1 MKKNFILIIPLIL
14 CLLFISNVGAAVDG
28 GGASTG
34 GGATTGTGSW
44 CVNSDPTC
52 SGIRITIT
60 EGKRTSESYKCRFEL
75 DRTDFNDQKV
85 GFTDHELWWKDGSNL
100 NSTYLYKFLNIPYGT
115 QSGTYKKL
123 IDLIKGNRCSISN
136 DDYIYI
142 EPFAKQSGSRK
153 TLHQALIQGVNGN
166 DGSIYRSLANA
177 AATGKEV
184 GSYDS
189 VSESCGVFGSS
200 HCGVNQ
206 YGGKG
211 YGVLEL
217 KASDLMQSN
226 TMKVT
231 KLVNGHT
238 QSGVTFKLVNVSN
251 NETIVRVTDINGQV
265 SFTMSSS
272 TTYNLYEVIT
282 NGYSAKEARLE
293 YEETFGGSSGNRR
306 APDGYDEDGNPYWH
320 ITSTYVDRDIKI
332 INKTTCQGMFEQY
345 KNTMQ
350 GRIKLYE
357 MMLLEGKN
365 FTNILNLDITDASQA
380 CSAATCTIDIC
391 EGCLSSTV
399 GYNTEFNSRNLSC
412 YNEVRNGFYC
422 FNSFELSNSLSSN
435 NFSINQGGVL
445 LKGVSITGTLTT
457 SCYVGVNKQADYI
470 KNLNIL
476 YNNYIENLNIKPEKE
491 ESIVIE
497 SQPLTSSIKGGPD
510 NSTCKDNICTTKLI
524 ANYKLPSVYASI
536 LSGEASY
543 NACDNCRFLGY
554 GIITKFIED
563 NGTFNGT
570 FTSKL
575 KINKGKFNVN
585 TDTLSGDCTY
595 YSNPELIDSGGLN
608 LEFRIIDTEN
618 PFPGKSGNNN
628 RKVGLNWC
636 DGDNCTQDNNSLI
649 NTYIKD
655 ANNSYNKNKV
665 ASPKYKITLSS
676 ADIEVIKKYNKKAEN
691 YGGYDDNTLNCDSE
705 YNCSSTFI
713 EGLKSGILKY
723 CINGNK
729 NSEEYIG
736 NMLNKIIINK

>member
-14 CLLFISNVGAAVDG
+14 CLLFISDVDAVVNG

-34 GGATTGTGSW
+34 GGGTTGTGSW
-44 CVNSDPTC
+44 CVNGLPTC

-60 EGKRTSESYKCRFEL
+60 KSERTSESYKCRFEL
-75 DRTDFNDQKV
+75 DRTALNNA
-85 GFTDHELWWKDGSNL
+85 GFTNHESWWKDGYYL
-100 NSTYLYKFLNIPYGT
+100 DSTYLYKFLNIPYGT
-115 QSGTYKKL
+115 QSGTYQKL
-123 IDLIKGNRCSISN
+123 IDLIEDNRCSISN

-142 EPFAKQSGSRK
+142 EPFATQSGSRK
-153 TLHQALIQGVNGN
+153 TLHQAIISGN
-166 DGSIYRSLANA
+166 DLSKDGSIYRSLANA
-177 AATGKEV
+177 AATGKKV

-200 HCGVNQ
+200 HCGVKQ
-206 YGGKG
+206 YGGNG

-251 NETIVRVTDINGQV
+251 NETVVLVTDINGQV

-282 NGYSAKEARLE
+282 NGYSANEARLE
-293 YEETFGGSSGNRR
+293 YEETFGGGSGNRR
-306 APDGYDEDGNPYWH
+306 APTGYDKDGNPYWH

-350 GRIKLYE
+350 GRIELYE
-357 MMLLEGKN
+357 MMLQEGKN

-412 YNEVRNGFYC
+412 YNEVRDGLYC

-435 NFSINQGGVL
+435 SFSINQGGVL
-445 LKGVSITGTLTT
+445 LKDVSITGVLTT
-457 SCYVGVNKQADYI
+457 SCYGGYANSTFNYSDYI
-470 KNLNIL
+470 KELNI
-476 YNNYIENLNIKPEKE
+476 ENASNSKKLSTGKI
-491 ESIVIE
+491 
-497 SQPLTSSIKGGPD
+497 TSSET
-510 NSTCKDNICTTKLI
+510 SKDNLYTTKLTT
-524 ANYKLPSVYASI
+524 NYKLPSVYASI
-536 LSGEASY
+536 LSGKASY
-543 NACDNCRFLGY
+543 NKCDNCRFLGY
-554 GIITKFIED
+554 GIITKFIEE

-570 FTSKL
+570 FSSKL
-575 KINKGKFNVN
+575 KIDKGKFNVN
-585 TDTLSGDCTY
+585 NGTLSGDCTY

-649 NTYIKD
+649 TTYIKD

-691 YGGYDDNTLNCDSE
+691 YGGYDDNTLSCKSE
-705 YNCSSTFI
+705 NNCSSTFI

-723 CINGNK
+723 SINGNK

-736 NMLNKIIINK
+736 NMLNKITINK